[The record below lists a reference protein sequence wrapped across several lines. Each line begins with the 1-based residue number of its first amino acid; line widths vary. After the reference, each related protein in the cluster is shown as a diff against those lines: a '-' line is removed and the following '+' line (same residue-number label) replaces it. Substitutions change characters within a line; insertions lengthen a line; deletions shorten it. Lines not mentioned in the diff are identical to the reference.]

1 MRSYAAPSALTGC
14 LMHIEETMKRP
25 FFVGFLVLLAVV
37 LIAIGIWFKRELS
50 IDSCLDRG
58 GRWNYEVA
66 ACEGATE

>member
-1 MRSYAAPSALTGC
+1 MWS
-14 LMHIEETMKRP
+14 KRP

-37 LIAIGIWFKRELS
+37 LTAAGMWVKRALS

-58 GRWNYEVA
+58 GRWNVDVA

>member
-1 MRSYAAPSALTGC
+1 MRPCAAASALTDC
-14 LMHIEETMKRP
+14 QMLIEVTMKRP
-25 FFVGFLVLLAVV
+25 FLVGFLVLLAVV
-37 LIAIGIWFKRELS
+37 LIAAGMWAKRELS